1 MATGTELTSAAPI
14 VSLTVDVE
22 GDYGT
27 PSLRGIDELLPG
39 LVDRFDA
46 ADAQAVF
53 FVVGAVAR
61 QRPEAIRALHDRGH
75 VVASHSMTHP
85 KLSRIDRDTRLAE
98 LRDSRAALEDVI
110 GAPVDGFR
118 APYFD
123 APDDLGPLLT
133 EAGYA
138 WSSSK
143 APFSPV
149 ALYAGLGAS
158 KGSHRLEGSSIVE
171 HPVPR
176 MLGLPIPEGLS
187 YRRLFWPLGA
197 LARCPPRVF
206 YLHPYELLASI
217 DGFALPWWMK
227 PFMRWRRG
235 AWAQNHLDHLM
246 TSWRDRGARFEGLSA
261 DLGG

>member
-1 MATGTELTSAAPI
+1 MTGATELATRGPI

-27 PSLRGIDELLPG
+27 ASLRGIDEVLPG
-39 LVDRFDA
+39 VVDRFEA
-46 ADAQAVF
+46 AGAVGTF

-61 QRPEAIRALHDRGH
+61 ERPGVVRGLHARGH

-85 KLSRIDRDTRLAE
+85 KLSRVDRGTRLAE

-110 GAPVDGFR
+110 GAAVDGFR

-123 APDDLGPLLT
+123 APEDLGPLLA
-133 EAGYA
+133 ESGYA

-149 ALYAGLGAS
+149 AFYAGLGAS
-158 KGSHRLEGSSIVE
+158 KGRHELGGSAIIE

-197 LARCPPRVF
+197 LAGRPPRVF
-206 YLHPYELLASI
+206 YLHPYELLGSI
-217 DGFALPWWMK
+217 DGFALPWWMRPLMK
-227 PFMRWRRG
+227 WRRG
-235 AWAQNHLDHLM
+235 AWAERHLEGLIAG
-246 TSWRDRGARFEGLSA
+246 WAARGARFEGL
-261 DLGG
+261 GTGP